1 MKLLA
6 VVYADAKRLSALSD
20 DERRALAAVACIKL
34 VRPAREEAAA

>member
-6 VVYADAKRLSALSD
+6 VVYADRKRLAELSD

-34 VRPAREEAAA
+34 VRQACEEAAA

>member
-6 VVYADAKRLSALSD
+6 VVYANEKRLAKLSD

-34 VRPAREEAAA
+34 LRPAHEEAAA

>member
-6 VVYADAKRLSALSD
+6 VVIADRKRLASLSD

-34 VRPAREEAAA
+34 VRPARAEAAA

>member
-6 VVYADAKRLSALSD
+6 VVYANEKRLAALSD

-34 VRPAREEAAA
+34 LRPAREEEAA

>member
-6 VVYADAKRLSALSD
+6 VVIADRKRVDALTD

>member
-6 VVYADAKRLSALSD
+6 VVYADRKRLAALSE

-34 VRPAREEAAA
+34 LQPAREGAAA

>member
-6 VVYADAKRLSALSD
+6 VVYADRKRLSGLSD

-34 VRPAREEAAA
+34 VRQAQEEAAA